1 MEITTAHL
9 VVLAAIALALLLGW
23 LLLPTRQVR
32 HKLTRAGL
40 RKRATSISG
49 SLADFCNQREAS
61 ESPPLITVGGN
72 EILDPDTETKT
83 EDLETSSLYR
93 TYYLSEVSDLRAQFA
108 RRGIHEK
115 ALDESYESP
124 ESVAEIRTVS
134 TGLLVMADR
143 LR

>member
-9 VVLAAIALALLLGW
+9 ALAAIALALLLVW
-23 LLLPTRQVR
+23 FLLPSRQVR

-40 RKRATSISG
+40 KKRAASISG

-61 ESPPLITVGGN
+61 ERPPLITVGGN
-72 EILDPDTETKT
+72 EIHDPDTETKT
-83 EDLETSSLYR
+83 EDPETSALYR
-93 TYYLSEVSDLRAQFA
+93 THYLPEVADLREQFA
-108 RRGIHEK
+108 RRGMHEK

-124 ESVAEIRTVS
+124 ESVSQIRTVS
-134 TGLLVMADR
+134 TGLLVMAGR

>member
-9 VVLAAIALALLLGW
+9 ALAAIALALLLGW
-23 LLLPTRQVR
+23 LLLPSRQVR

-72 EILDPDTETKT
+72 EIHDPDTETKT
-83 EDLETSSLYR
+83 EDLESSALYSS
-93 TYYLSEVSDLRAQFA
+93 YYLSEVADLREQFA

-115 ALDESYESP
+115 ALDRVYVSP
-124 ESVAEIRTVS
+124 EGVAEIRTVS

>member
-1 MEITTAHL
+1 MEITAAN
-9 VVLAAIALALLLGW
+9 LALTAIALGLLLGW
-23 LLLPTRQVR
+23 LLLRPSKRVR

-49 SLADFCNQREAS
+49 SLADFCNQRES
-61 ESPPLITVGGN
+61 RERPPLIAVGDN
-72 EILDPDTETKT
+72 EIPDPDTETKT

-134 TGLLVMADR
+134 TGLLVMADK